1 VICQDVTDLGPRES
15 RLRTG
20 RLSDNPAQRLVDR
33 RPSGRQPSGFDLKL
47 PCQIFDG
54 SRFAHLH
61 LRCVL
66 VHCGHD
72 FWHVG
77 TQRSVKEVNKEPQ
90 LGLSSPYDAV
100 LFCKHDLRSEEKGVE
115 SL

>member
-1 VICQDVTDLGPRES
+1 
-15 RLRTG
+15 LRAG

-33 RPSGRQPSGFDLKL
+33 RPGGRQPSGFDLKL

-61 LRCVL
+61 MRCVL

-72 FWHVG
+72 YWLAG
-77 TQRSVKEVNKEPQ
+77 MQRSVDKVNKKVKV
-90 LGLSSPYDAV
+90 GLCRKYDATV
-100 LFCKHDLRSEEKGVE
+100 LCE
-115 SL
+115 